1 MKNILILIA
10 AVAFFAG
17 SAPAKTPEPVNSAP
31 LGAEVEKFPFFKQGE
46 LTVSYAE
53 LILGLR
59 MERLQRPTLVYNH
72 FRQDGSWRLQT
83 LPVGDLVWVEKSTGI
98 PRYRGACSNR
108 IVLARREEVTSTF
121 YPLIGNSNNLS
132 TSGKPSLL
140 DRLVDGLVSGLNKA
154 MNMLGSMLDWL
165 LPLLPLL
172 LFLVLLALAG
182 YGLYQL
188 FQRRH
193 TAQSPV
199 PPVVAPPVTS
209 RTNRLTILPTGEF
222 VRSRP
227 VASPVAF
234 QGELTGNEPQPTEQ
248 VKPKVSEKPEVSVG
262 EFKILR
268 SGKGKPTAYVISGC
282 ITGFEKRPD
291 GSFLI
296 REAE

>member
-31 LGAEVEKFPFFKQGE
+31 LGAEVEEYPFFRQGK
-46 LTVSYAE
+46 LTPAYAASM
-53 LILGLR
+53 GLR
-59 MERLQRPTLVYNH
+59 IEKLKRPTLVHNH

-83 LPVGDLVWVEKSTGI
+83 LPVGDEVWVKKATGALL
-98 PRYRGACSNR
+98 YRVACSNR
-108 IVLARREEVTSTF
+108 IMAAPYAEVTSTF
-121 YPLIGNSNNLS
+121 SPLGYSGISS
-132 TSGKPSLL
+132 TGRNPSLF
-140 DRLVDGLVSGLNKA
+140 DRLVDGLVSGWNTA

-182 YGLYQL
+182 YGLYHL
-188 FQRRH
+188 FQRRQA
-193 TAQSPV
+193 AQPQA

-209 RTNRLTILPTGEF
+209 RTDRPTILPTGEF
-222 VRSRP
+222 VRSRS
-227 VASPVAF
+227 VASPAAF
-234 QGELTGNEPQPTEQ
+234 QAELTDNELRPAEQ

-282 ITGFEKRPD
+282 IMGFEKRPD